1 MKKNINFLAIGDL
14 ATDAFIQI
22 KDAETKCDINGRG
35 CELCLDFGSK
45 IPYEKV
51 DICHAT
57 GNAANVAVAVSK
69 LGLNSRLL
77 SYVGNDDT
85 GIKSLKELKK
95 QKVDISLVYK
105 IKNYVSNYHYVLWYK
120 KDRTILTKHTE
131 FPYSFPKKLKKP
143 DWIYLS
149 SLASNSIDYHKEII
163 NYLNKNKDISLAF
176 QPGTFQI
183 KLGFE
188 ILKEIYKN
196 TKIFL
201 CNKEEA
207 ERILN
212 VEEKD
217 IKVLLH
223 KIYDLGPKIVVI
235 TDSLNGSF
243 CYDGKDIFFL
253 EPYSQDSLE
262 VTGAGDSY
270 SAAFVTAIAL
280 GMRIEDAL
288 IWGSVNATSTV
299 MKIGPQAGLMN
310 RKDLG
315 LFIKNINKD
324 YKVKKIN

>member
-22 KDAETKCDINGRG
+22 KDAETKCDINGED

-51 DICHAT
+51 NICYAT

-69 LGLNSRLL
+69 LGLNSKLL
-77 SYVGNDDT
+77 SYVGNDET
-85 GIKSLKELKK
+85 GIKSIKELKK
-95 QKVDISLVYK
+95 QKVNTSLVHK

-131 FPYSFPKKLKKP
+131 FPYSFPKKIKKP

-163 NYLNKNKDISLAF
+163 DYLNNNKDIFLAF
-176 QPGTFQI
+176 QPGTFQV

-188 ILKEIYKN
+188 ALKEIYEN

-207 ERILN
+207 QKILKI
-212 VEEKD
+212 EEKD
-217 IKVLLH
+217 IKILLK
-223 KIYDLGPKIVVI
+223 KIYELGPKIVVI

-243 CYDGKDIFFL
+243 CYNGNDILFL
-253 EPYSQDSLE
+253 EPYSLESLE

-270 SAAFVTAIAL
+270 SASFVTAIAL
-280 GMRIEDAL
+280 GMNIKDAL
-288 IWGSVNATSTV
+288 IWGSINAKSTV

-310 RKDLG
+310 RKELEN
-315 LFIKNINKD
+315 FIKNMRID
-324 YKVKKIN
+324 YKVEKLN